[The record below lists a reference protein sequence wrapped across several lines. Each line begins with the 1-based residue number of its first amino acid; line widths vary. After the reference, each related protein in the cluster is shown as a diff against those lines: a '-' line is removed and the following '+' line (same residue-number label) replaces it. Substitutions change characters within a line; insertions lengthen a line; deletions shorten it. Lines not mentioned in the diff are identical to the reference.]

1 MGSNLERIRIFMFL
15 SSRPRASCSEVL
27 SQNGYGTDV
36 RHITVPQSRKL
47 NIEDSRL
54 EDVACKEA

>member
-1 MGSNLERIRIFMFL
+1 MDFIFL
-15 SSRPRASCSEVL
+15 SSRPRASCEDLSQNGL